1 MEWNDYLY
9 ASPHEALRSLPML
22 AIPTCAGNGCYILT
36 NAKILLGAKTVKTE
50 RLKTYLC
57 IEESAAYLRKLPTT
71 LRNCVR
77 AGKTGEFRRHVT
89 NYWLNNK
96 MSLDQ
101 QVRRAGYPY
110 K

>member
-1 MEWNDYLY
+1 M
-9 ASPHEALRSLPML
+9 RSAKLP
-22 AIPTCAGNGCYILT
+22 T
-36 NAKILLGAKTVKTE
+36 NAKILMDAQTARTE
-50 RLKTYLC
+50 RLNELYTA
-57 IEESAAYLRKLPTT
+57 EAAAYLRELPAT